1 MTLENPQSPYRR
13 ATDLTKSTFE
23 GEAISLFELY
33 RTVLQKGE
41 SVILDRTFR
50 NCGFEGPAVAL
61 ILGGVNFDGT
71 DFGYTGGDIRN
82 IILRPAWQEKV
93 IGTIPIGRCQFIGC
107 QFFAVGFTGSDKF
120 IDQLLQV
127 QTRP

>member
-1 MTLENPQSPYRR
+1 MTIENPQSPYRR
-13 ATDLTKSTFE
+13 ATDLTKASFD

-33 RTVLQKGE
+33 RSVLEQGQ

-61 ILGGVNFDGT
+61 ILGGVNFDAT

-82 IILRPAWQEKV
+82 IILKPMSPQKV
-93 IGTIPIGRCQFIGC
+93 IGTIPIGRCSFINC
-107 QFFAVGFTGSDKF
+107 QFFAVGFTGTEAF
-120 IDQLLQV
+120 IDMLLKV
-127 QTRP
+127 QQRP